1 MFVILVSVFGMYSVN
16 SIFMAVRKTIKDLCV
31 DQFGIQMSVEN
42 PKSVENFEEYFLD
55 KYFKGL

>member
-1 MFVILVSVFGMYSVN
+1 
-16 SIFMAVRKTIKDLCV
+16 MAVRKTIKDLCV